1 MPGGSAGPPN
11 NWTVLALLRLTDTTN
26 GRYTT
31 RGYTG
36 HEMLDAVGVIHMNGR
51 IYDPT
56 LGRFLQADPVIQFP
70 DYSQSWNRYSYVLN
84 NPLAYTDPSGYFIF
98 TAFAVVG
105 LIAADI
111 TSKIII
117 AAVIGA
123 AVFADS
129 LAQGAP
135 LGKAFLAG
143 VSAAALTYVAARTFP
158 TDGFGWNSATYSHVS
173 TVATVGGITVSLQ
186 GGKFGHGFLSA
197 GIGAAVGG
205 IPALQGVGAGR
216 VAARTVVS
224 AVSAG
229 TVSEITGGKFANGAM
244 TAAFFSLVSSA
255 AQRANTPDFGKMTRE
270 QKVAWIQENA
280 DKLGL
285 DFSNVDSLNLD
296 YVDQHVS
303 TVLADGTR
311 IVCDGPCSSNEIYAD
326 FNTKTGE
333 LRLFAGAFRGGG
345 KNLITRL
352 QFNSSGQEAGRTYVP
367 VTYTDVEQLVHT
379 LGHELAHSHGIDVG
393 GRSLIHPNAER
404 AGLGAVKRFRGL

>member
-1 MPGGSAGPPN
+1 MPGGSAGPRTTGPL
-11 NWTVLALLRLTDTTN
+11 LALLRLTDTTH

-36 HEMLDAVGVIHMNGR
+36 HEMLDAVGIIHMNGR
-51 IYDPT
+51 IYDPK

-70 DYSQSWNRYSYVLN
+70 NYSQSWNRYSYVLN

-186 GGKFGHGFLSA
+186 GGKFGHGFLAA

-205 IPALQGVGAGR
+205 IPALRGVSPGR
-216 VAARTVVS
+216 IAARTVVS

-229 TVSEITGGKFANGAM
+229 TVSEITGGKFANGAV

-285 DFSNVDSLNLD
+285 DFSKVEEINLD
-296 YVDQHVS
+296 YS
-303 TVLADGTR
+303 NR
-311 IVCDGPCSSNEIYAD
+311 YNIVGIDPYGVPIKCSSDCFPWAGT
-326 FNTKTGE
+326 FHAKTGT
-333 LRLFAGAFRGGG
+333 LYVFAEGFEGVSNIQIPTRVGSDGYSVLDSVSRAYTPMEY
-345 KNLITRL
+345 LI
-352 QFNSSGQEAGRTYVP
+352 
-367 VTYTDVEQLVHT
+367 HT
-379 LGHELAHSHGIDVG
+379 IGHEVGHSLGLDVG
-393 GRSLIHPNAER
+393 TNLHIDAER
-404 AGLGAVKRFRGL
+404 MGMDAVDRFRSM